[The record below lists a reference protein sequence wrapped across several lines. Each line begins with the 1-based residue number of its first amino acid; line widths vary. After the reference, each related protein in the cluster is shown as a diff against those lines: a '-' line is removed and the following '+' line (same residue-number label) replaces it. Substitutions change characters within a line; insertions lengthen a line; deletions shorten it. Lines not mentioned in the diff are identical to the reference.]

1 MKHIP
6 LPLKLVILACCLA
19 APSLAADSANVN
31 RVLRLQNQLVHLPD
45 GATSYARVS
54 QLLYDLARL
63 QPQFAS
69 RYFQIASKKL
79 PQDSSYNRTL
89 NRMAN
94 RTIQIVKGSGISP
107 NGILRISLQIEVT
120 VEKKTSGPTPTPYQ
134 AQSRPA
140 PEASVASRSSLVHA

>member
-6 LPLKLVILACCLA
+6 LPLKLAILACFLA
-19 APSLAADSANVN
+19 APSLAADDANIN

-45 GATSYARVS
+45 GASTQARVS
-54 QLLYDLARL
+54 QLLFELARL

-79 PQDSSYNRTL
+79 PQDSSYNRAL
-89 NRMAN
+89 SRMAN

-107 NGILRISLQIEVT
+107 RGILRISLQIEVT
-120 VEKKTSGPTPTPYQ
+120 VEQKTSGPTPTPYQ
-134 AQSRPA
+134 AQGRPGA
-140 PEASVASRSSLVHA
+140 LFQSKTLLEQG